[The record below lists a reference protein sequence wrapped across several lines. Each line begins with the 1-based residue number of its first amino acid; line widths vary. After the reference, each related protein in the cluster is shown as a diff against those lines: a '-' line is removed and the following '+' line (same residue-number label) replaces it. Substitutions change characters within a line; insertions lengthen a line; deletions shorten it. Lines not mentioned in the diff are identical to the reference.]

1 MTIRDSHVLV
11 TGGAGFIGSHLVA
24 ALAPANRV
32 TVVDDLSTGKLANLD
47 AVRCDLVR
55 ADVADPGLARS
66 FAGVEVVFH
75 LAAQVSV

>member
-55 ADVADPGLARS
+55 ADVVDLGSRACSPASRS
-66 FAGVEVVFH
+66 CSIW
-75 LAAQVSV
+75 LRRCR